1 MSITSVAPKDIP
13 AGSTTVTLTVT
24 GTGFTTSTQIVLNGV
39 AETTTYVSS
48 TELHATIPT
57 AQLATGAILNLS
69 LKDGANVVAAD
80 TSNNVQVSNP
90 VPTVTTLSPGNML
103 VGSAA
108 TDVTVS
114 GTNFVSGVALSV
126 NGSPRTTTY
135 VSATQLTANLAAN
148 DFASATPLLLNV
160 VNPQPG
166 GGASGTIA
174 FSVNNPAPTITSV
187 SPNTGNAGSAATMV
201 TITGSGF
208 VAGTNLLVN
217 GAARPSTFVNNTSM
231 KVLLSAADL
240 ASSGTLAIAAINAAP
255 GGGISSNS
263 AFAVNNP
270 APGSITLT
278 PSSGLT
284 GSGASQVSV
293 GGSNFVPATVIYVND
308 VARATTY
315 ISSSQVIASLTANDL
330 ATAGSLSIVAKTP
343 SPGGGNSAAASFAI
357 NNPAP
362 GALTVSPSTIA
373 TGTANQTQVTVTG
386 ANFVSSSVV
395 QVNGGSRPTTYVSS
409 TQLLTTLTTADQAT
423 SGSLSVTVV
432 TPAPGGGTSSAAS
445 IAVNNPTLGAIT
457 VSPSSVPAG
466 RTTNTTITV
475 GGANFQPGTTIQV
488 NGSPRATTYFSSSQ
502 VSFTLLPADVTTT
515 GTLNITAVNPA
526 PNNSISDTARL
537 SVVTPSAAPV
547 IGSISPSS
555 AIVGSS
561 SLQLYAYMS
570 AGFVSSCTLQ
580 WNGVSI
586 PTGYTYGQIY
596 NLSGSYPYTY
606 GYSLYSLISA
616 SNLATKGN
624 VSITAYCPT
633 ASNPTSNAMTF
644 SITDPPVPTLTSLSA
659 TAGPVAKDT
668 SLTLYGT
675 GFTAATVASFNGTP
689 VPTTYGSSTSLTV
702 TVPAASLQFP
712 GVGNVTVTTPAPG
725 GGTSGALGYT
735 AYVPIAS
742 NSMVYNPVD
751 GLLYLS
757 IPSGAGAPYGNSVV
771 SMDPATGALG
781 TPIFVGNE
789 PNKMAVTADGKYLW
803 VGLDGSFGVRKVD
816 LTTKQA
822 GLQFALNI
830 SGSSG
835 STGTV
840 MSMIPMPGQT
850 DSIILLQGSSYSS
863 QLAIYD
869 AGVLRGALGTN
880 SYYSQYALQVD
891 SSRNE
896 IYVGGSGLYTYTYTS
911 SGITAKASNTNS
923 NIQIASSSLDDMQLS
938 SGKLYGNFG
947 KVYDAEAGATLST
960 MYVTGT
966 TVAQGPTFLDT
977 ALNKVFVLDSTS
989 GYCCS
994 GYNQIQVFNPADS
1007 SATGAVIPI
1016 TVPSSITTA
1025 TSSYVSLY
1033 PHKLVRWGRNGLAF
1047 HTTSGVFSLRSNS
1060 VQDVSSE
1067 VADLS
1072 VTVSSSGD
1080 TATGSNS
1087 TYTVTV
1093 TNNGPQTATDV
1104 ALALQI
1110 PSTGKLQAATPSSG
1124 SCATST
1130 AGCSLGSIANG
1141 ASVTITVTM
1150 LQTTAGTAS
1159 LSAFVSGSTTDN
1171 TSTNNAASASLNVTG
1186 ADYYLVPALTSVSPN
1201 AIKSGSSDTAITV
1214 TGLNFN
1220 ANSVVMLGT
1229 TALNTT
1235 FTSSTQIS
1243 AMVPAA
1249 QLTSM
1254 GWSAITVSTPAPGG
1268 GVSNAVPLTVYTALS
1283 LGVNHIVYDAYS
1295 RKLMTSVSTGSS
1307 TIAGSS
1313 LVALNPETATFGTPV
1328 ALTVV
1333 PNKLVLSN
1341 SGQTLYLG
1349 NSSNQT
1355 VDRYNMSTGTVA
1367 TLSIP
1372 GSTTCTYC
1380 GAAPQEVAV
1389 SPGSENT
1396 IAISMSSYYP
1406 YVLGIYDYSTV
1417 SNTLTRRTNY
1427 SSSYYNA
1434 TCLRYL
1440 DPASLF
1446 VTTQDYGSY
1455 ATYFGV
1461 DSNGLTSTSGTTT
1474 ALSRFGCFKLA
1485 GNMGYS
1491 YNGGI
1496 ATLSSNGTVTQTG
1509 AFTMPSSYSGNPT
1522 AMEPDASL
1530 HAIFFAGNTSSQNY
1544 GSTDGIVSYDTGN
1557 YLRTG
1562 AISLNIP
1569 TIEGTTSFNI
1579 QDVVRWGQDGLALV
1593 TSTGHIYLLR
1603 GPFVVPQLLGTST
1616 SATLTSSSSSTI
1628 THGTGNTLLTLTGT
1642 NFLPGVAVT
1651 WNGSYRTTTI
1661 VDSTHVTVAIPAS
1674 DLTTTGNASVVATNP
1689 GATASGA
1696 LTITIN

>member
-24 GTGFTTSTQIVLNGV
+24 GTGFTASTQIVLNGV
-39 AETTTYVSS
+39 TETTSYISS
-48 TELHATIPT
+48 TELRATIST

-69 LKDGANVVAAD
+69 LKDGAKVIAAD

-90 VPTVTTLSPGNML
+90 VPTVTTLSPGNIL

-135 VSATQLTANLAAN
+135 VSATQLTANLTAN
-148 DFASATPLLLNV
+148 DFANATPLLLNV

-187 SPNTGNAGSAATMV
+187 SPNTGSAGSAATTV

-231 KVLLSAADL
+231 KVVLSAADL

-255 GGGISSNS
+255 GGGISSTS

-270 APGSITLT
+270 APGAITLT
-278 PSSGLT
+278 PSSGLS

-293 GGSNFVPATVIYVND
+293 AGSNFVPSTVIYVND
-308 VARATTY
+308 TPRATTY
-315 ISSSQVIASLTANDL
+315 ISSSQAIVSLTAADL

-343 SPGGGNSAAASFAI
+343 SPGGGNSAVASFAI
-357 NNPAP
+357 NNPVP

-373 TGTANQTQVTVTG
+373 TGTATQTQVTVTG

-395 QVNGGSRPTTYVSS
+395 QVNGNARPTTYVSS
-409 TQLLTTLTTADQAT
+409 TQLLTTLTAADQAT
-423 SGSLSVTVV
+423 SGSLSITVV

-445 IAVNNPTLGAIT
+445 IAINNPTLGAIT

-488 NGSPRATTYFSSSQ
+488 NGSPRATTYFSASQ
-502 VSFTLLPADVTTT
+502 VSFILLPADVTTT

-526 PNNSISDTARL
+526 PNSSISDTARL
-537 SVVTPSAAPV
+537 SVVTPTVSPV
-547 IGSISPSS
+547 ISSISPSS

-561 SLQLYAYMS
+561 SVQLYAYLS

-596 NLSGSYPYTY
+596 NPSGSYPYTY
-606 GYSLYSLISA
+606 GYSLYSSISA

-633 ASNPTSNAMTF
+633 ASNPTSNAVTF

-675 GFTAATVASFNGTP
+675 GFTAATVASFNGYP
-689 VPTTYGSSTSLTV
+689 LTTSYVSSTSLTV
-702 TVPAASLQFP
+702 TVPAARLQFP
-712 GVGNVTVTTPAPG
+712 GIGRFTVTTPAPG
-725 GGTSGALGYT
+725 GGTSAALGYT
-735 AYVPIAS
+735 TYVPIVS

-757 IPSGAGAPYGNSVV
+757 IPSGVGAPYGNSVV

-781 TPIFVGNE
+781 APIFVGNE

-830 SGSSG
+830 SGSS
-835 STGTV
+835 SNAGTV

-850 DSIILLQGSSYSS
+850 DSVILLQGSYYSS

-896 IYVGGSGLYTYTYTS
+896 IYVGGSGLYTYTYSS

-947 KVYDAEAGATLST
+947 KVYDAEAGTTLSS
-960 MYVTGT
+960 MYVSGT

-977 ALNKVFVLDSTS
+977 TLNKVFILDSSS

-994 GYNQIQVFNPADS
+994 SYNQIQVFNPADS
-1007 SATGAVIPI
+1007 TATGAVIPI
-1016 TVPSSITTA
+1016 SVPSYITNSSGSSIYL
-1025 TSSYVSLY
+1025 S

-1047 HTTSGVFSLRSNS
+1047 HTTGGIFSLRSNN
-1060 VQDVSSE
+1060 VQDISSE

-1072 VTVSSSGD
+1072 VAVSASGD
-1080 TATGSNS
+1080 TTTGANS

-1093 TNNGPQTATDV
+1093 TNSGPQTATDV

-1110 PSTGKLQAATPSSG
+1110 PSTGKLQNATSSSG
-1124 SCATST
+1124 SCAAST
-1130 AGCSLGSIANG
+1130 GGCSLGSIASG
-1141 ASVTITVTM
+1141 ASVTVTVTV
-1150 LQTTAGTAS
+1150 LQTTAGTAT
-1159 LSAFVSGSTTDN
+1159 LSAFVSSSTTDN
-1171 TSTNNAASASLNVTG
+1171 TSTNDSANASLNVTG
-1186 ADYYLVPALTSVSPN
+1186 ADYYLAPALTSVSPN
-1201 AIKSGSSDTAITV
+1201 AIKSGSSDTAITI

-1220 ANSVVMLGT
+1220 ANSVVMLGA

-1235 FTSSTQIS
+1235 FTSSTQLS
-1243 AMVPAA
+1243 AMVPASL
-1249 QLTSM
+1249 LTSM
-1254 GWSAITVSTPAPGG
+1254 GWSVITVSTPAPGG
-1268 GVSNAVPLTVYTALS
+1268 GVSNAVPLTIYTALS
-1283 LGVNHIVYDAYS
+1283 LGVNHVVYDPYS

-1313 LVALNPETATFGTPV
+1313 LVALTPETATFGTPV
-1328 ALTVV
+1328 ALSVV
-1333 PNKLVLSN
+1333 PNKLALSN

-1349 NSSNQT
+1349 NNSNQT
-1355 VDRYNMSTGTVA
+1355 IDRYNMATGAVT

-1380 GAAPQEVAV
+1380 GAVPQEIAV

-1396 IAISMSSYYP
+1396 VALSMSNYYP

-1427 SSSYYNA
+1427 SSYYYNA

-1440 DPASLF
+1440 DSASLF
-1446 VTTQDYGSY
+1446 ASLDYNSSV
-1455 ATYFGV
+1455 TYFGI
-1461 DSNGLTSTSGTTT
+1461 DSNGLTSTSGTAS

-1485 GNMGYS
+1485 GNKGYS
-1491 YNGGI
+1491 YNGGV
-1496 ATLSSNGTVTQTG
+1496 ATFSSGGAVTQTG
-1509 AFTMPSSYSGNPT
+1509 AFTMPSSYSANPT
-1522 AMEPDASL
+1522 AMEPDTSL
-1530 HAIFFAGNTSSQNY
+1530 RTIFFAGNTSNQSY
-1544 GSTDGIVSYDTGN
+1544 GNTDGIVSYDTGT

-1593 TSTGHIYLLR
+1593 TSTGHLYLLR
-1603 GPFVVPQLLGTST
+1603 GPFVVPQLLGTNT
-1616 SATLTSSSSSTI
+1616 SATLTSSSLSTI
-1628 THGTGNTLLTLTGT
+1628 THGTGNTLLTLTGS

-1674 DLTTTGNASVVATNP
+1674 DLTTTGSASVVATNP
-1689 GATASGA
+1689 GATASGT